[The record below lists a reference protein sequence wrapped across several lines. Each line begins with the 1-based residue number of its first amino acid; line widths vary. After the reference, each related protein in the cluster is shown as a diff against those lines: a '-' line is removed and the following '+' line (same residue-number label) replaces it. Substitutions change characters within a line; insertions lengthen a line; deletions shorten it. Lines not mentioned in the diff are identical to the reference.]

1 MKNKKFIFDLD
12 YTLYSPITY
21 PEDVYYSNYDKFYED
36 LKSDADLGK
45 LLKITKHNY
54 IFTNAGKEH
63 MELCLKK
70 MRIKSHFK
78 NTIYNDLYNYKY
90 KPDPLVYKLAI
101 DKFKLK
107 QDDTIFFFEDL
118 AENLKTAK
126 ALGWKTVFLDHHNKM
141 KKKPKYIDYKFDNIY
156 DAIKFVQKL

>member
-36 LKSDADLGK
+36 LKSDSDLGK

-78 NTIYNDLYNYKY
+78 NTIYNDLYNLKY
-90 KPDPLVYKLAI
+90 KPDPVVYKLAI

-107 QDDTIFFFEDL
+107 HDDTIFFFEDL

-141 KKKPKYIDYKFDNIY
+141 KKKTKIY
-156 DAIKFVQKL
+156 